1 MKKVYAQIWEESELG
16 QGVKEDGCSIH
27 LSVENAKNFIKT
39 VYRNRESEEVPN
51 SYERIVGDVLEVK
64 ISNSLHKE
72 LVKVK
77 LGLRIPQHS
86 FTNLKN
92 LGEIK
97 FNQDDNIYS

>member
-16 QGVKEDGCSIH
+16 HGVKEDGCSIH
-27 LSVENAKNFIKT
+27 LSAENAKSFIKT
-39 VYRNRESEEVPN
+39 VYKNRESEEVPN
-51 SYERIVGDVLEVK
+51 SYERIVGDTHEVK
-64 ISNSLHKE
+64 ISNSLYKE
-72 LVKVK
+72 LLKTK

-97 FNQDDNIYS
+97 FNQDDNIYC